1 MVKKFALAAALA
13 AAFAVSTSAFAADE
27 TPRHG
32 GTLRFV
38 APYGA
43 SFANMDIHTSNRAQD
58 EIYAKAI
65 HRSLY
70 NWDANN
76 NKAVPELA
84 TSVTVSPDGLTYT
97 YKLREDAY
105 FHNGRKLN
113 ADDVIWSY
121 TRLMDGAKA
130 FPGARYVRLI
140 KGAVEVE
147 KGQAKTISGLK
158 KIDDSTFEMTL
169 VERGDP
175 ANSFY
180 PALTS
185 IYPADEAVKDG
196 FFSHPIGLGPY
207 KFVEH
212 VPGSRFVAERFD
224 KFYKPGKPYTD
235 KITIQL
241 MGEASAR
248 DVAFRNKEIDVSVLG
263 PAQYMAYKNDPVL
276 SKGILEVAEVYTRGM
291 GMNQSFK
298 PFSDKRV
305 RQAVNYA
312 IDTDLIIK
320 KLVKDKAYRASGWLP
335 PASPAFD
342 KDLKP
347 YAYDPAKAKKLL
359 AEAGYPDGFEFQW
372 TATANE
378 SWGIPIAEAVIP
390 MLEKVGIKAKI
401 RPVEGTVLA
410 ETVRKGD
417 FQAFIWSLG
426 TGPDP
431 MTVLMCFHSKTP
443 QSACNYT
450 LFNNPEVD
458 KLLDEAKAT
467 TDDAVRLA
475 NLKKVNALVFE
486 EAPMWFFNYNKAT
499 MAYQPWVH
507 GLQANATEL
516 AIQNYEDVWIDSTS
530 PAAK

>member
-1 MVKKFALAAALA
+1 VIKKFSLAATLM
-13 AAFAVSTSAFAADE
+13 AAFAVSTCTFAADQ

-32 GTLRFV
+32 GTLRYV
-38 APYGA
+38 APYG
-43 SFANMDIHTSNRAQD
+43 STFANMDIHTSNRAQD

-70 NWDANN
+70 IWDSNQ

-84 TSVTVSPDGLTYT
+84 SSVTVSPDGLTYT
-97 YKLREDAY
+97 YKLRDDAY
-105 FHNGRKLN
+105 FHNGRKLK
-113 ADDVIWSY
+113 ADDVIWTF

-130 FPGARYVRLI
+130 YPGARYVRLI

-158 KIDDSTFEMTL
+158 KIDDSTVEITF

-175 ANSFY
+175 ANAFY
-180 PALTS
+180 QAVTS
-185 IYPADEAVKDG
+185 IYPAEEAMKDG
-196 FFSHPIGLGPY
+196 FFTHPIGLGPY
-207 KFVEH
+207 KFVEY

-235 KITIQL
+235 RVTVQL
-241 MGEASAR
+241 MGEAAAR
-248 DVAFRNKEIDVSVLG
+248 DVAFRNQEIDASILG
-263 PAQYMAYKNDPVL
+263 PVQYMAYQKDPEL
-276 SKGILEVAEVYTRGM
+276 SKDILEVAEFYTRAM
-291 GMNQSFK
+291 GMNPTFK

-305 RQAVNYA
+305 RQAINYA
-312 IDTDLIIK
+312 INTDLIIK
-320 KLVKDKAYRASGWLP
+320 KLVKGKAYRASSWLP
-335 PASPAFD
+335 PASSAYD
-342 KDLKP
+342 KDMKP
-347 YAYDPAKAKKLL
+347 YPYDPEKAKQLL
-359 AEAGYPDGFEFQW
+359 AEAGYPDGFEFEW
-372 TATANE
+372 TASANE
-378 SWGIPIAEAVIP
+378 SWGIPIVEAVIP
-390 MLEKVGIKAKI
+390 MLEKVGIKPKI

-417 FQAFIWSLG
+417 FQAYIWSLG

-458 KLLDEAKAT
+458 RLLDEANDT
-467 TDDAVRLA
+467 TDASVRLA
-475 NLKKVNALVFE
+475 NLKKVNAIVFE
-486 EAPMWFFNYNKAT
+486 EAPMWFFNYNKAA

-516 AIQNYEDVWIDSTS
+516 AVQNYEDIWIDDTS